1 MSVKT
6 KIKYHNQQKKMKKNC
21 QYLQNLFEQQ
31 KFFVDLIE
39 YAYFSVDLVLNAK
52 RK

>member
-6 KIKYHNQQKKMKKNC
+6 KIKSHNQQKKIKKIC
-21 QYLQNLFEQQ
+21 RYLQNLFGQQ
-31 KFFVDLIE
+31 IFFVDLIE
-39 YAYFSVDLVLNAK
+39 YAYFSVDLVLDAK